1 MKRTNKAAAIA
12 AFTFFLIL
20 TMGYMCGL
28 PVVERS
34 PDNALVY
41 CIATVAAVFA
51 FFAALS

>member
-1 MKRTNKAAAIA
+1 MKRANKAAAIA
-12 AFTFFLIL
+12 AFAFFLVL

-34 PDNALVY
+34 PDNTLVY
-41 CIATVAAVFA
+41 FIATIAAIFA